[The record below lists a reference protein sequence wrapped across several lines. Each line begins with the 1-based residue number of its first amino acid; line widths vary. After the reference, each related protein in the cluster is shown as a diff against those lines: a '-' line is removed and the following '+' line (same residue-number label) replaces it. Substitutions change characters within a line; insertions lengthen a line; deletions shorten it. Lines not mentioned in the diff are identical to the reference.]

1 MYLFPEMGIDLADDS
16 KASFCMSPKTW
27 IFLAT
32 PIVGMFKAA
41 IDKNSNINTVLQ
53 I

>member
-1 MYLFPEMGIDLADDS
+1 MYLFPEMGIDLAADS
-16 KASFCMSPKTW
+16 KESLCMSPNTW

-41 IDKNSNINTVLQ
+41 MKNIGINTVLQ